1 MKIKVKNGIRY
12 EKNGWTYIS
21 IKGNAKE
28 RGYAH
33 GTLLK
38 SELKEIMK
46 MLDFDYMDSYGYS
59 REIFTDV
66 ISELYGP
73 QIKKN
78 YPELYDEMEG
88 IAKGSGLTINDIITW
103 NCFVSIDSIMGPLPS
118 LIKANSRLNEKYG
131 KLFVDDNGGS
141 GAHKE
146 GGGNLSRYNAG
157 QNDRCTGFIAVGS
170 YTKDGKIVC
179 GHNSFD
185 NFIEG
190 QYMNVMIDIN
200 PTGTSRAG
208 TSRAD
213 TSRAGTSRADTS
225 RADTSRA
232 DTKTNGKKT
241 NGARILMQACPGWI
255 YSGSDFYVTSTGFIC
270 TETTIGGFNKF
281 ALKDPICCRIR
292 QAMQYATTLDECV
305 KILTTNNG
313 GDYANS
319 WLIGDVNNNTIMRI
333 ELGLQYVNI
342 EIKKDGY
349 FIGYNAPEDPQ
360 IRNLE
365 CSNTGYSDIR
375 RHQGARRVRLTQ
387 LMEQHKGKLDV
398 TIGEEILADHYDVYL
413 NKINPCS
420 RTCCG
425 HYELDDRAFMS
436 DPARPK
442 PYQPRGALDGIVCDT
457 ALAKNMSLIGRWG
470 SSCGMAFDKT
480 EFCKQHIQW
489 REQEPYL
496 KDRPSQPWTLF
507 ETLSRNKG
515 VYGSRKHKVYKN
527 EKSKTVRRKK

>member
-1 MKIKVKNGIRY
+1 MKVKNGIRY

-59 REIFTDV
+59 RDFFTDV

-73 QIKKN
+73 QIKTN

-103 NCFVSIDSIMGPLPS
+103 NCFVSIDSMMGPLPS

-141 GAHKE
+141 GAHRE
-146 GGGNLSRYNAG
+146 GGGAVGNLSRYNAG

-200 PTGTSRAG
+200 PTGTSR
-208 TSRAD
+208 T
-213 TSRAGTSRADTS
+213 
-225 RADTSRA
+225 
-232 DTKTNGKKT
+232 
-241 NGARILMQACPGWI
+241 GARILMQACPGWI

-292 QAMQYATTLDECV
+292 QAMQYATTLDECAKV
-305 KILTTNNG
+305 LTTNNG

-470 SSCGMAFDKT
+470 SSCGMPFDKT

-507 ETLSRNKG
+507 ETSLPRNKG

-527 EKSKTVRRKK
+527 KKSKTVKRKK

>member
-1 MKIKVKNGIRY
+1 MKMKIKNGMRY
-12 EKNGWTYIS
+12 EKNGWIHVS

-33 GTLLK
+33 GYLVK

-46 MLDFDYMDSYGYS
+46 MLDFDLMDSYGYS
-59 REIFTDV
+59 REFFTEV
-66 ISELYGP
+66 MSELYGP
-73 QIKKN
+73 QIKAN
-78 YPELYDEMEG
+78 YPELYDEMNG
-88 IAKGSGLTINDIITW
+88 IAMGSGLTINDIILW
-103 NCFVSIDSIMGPLPS
+103 NCFVSIDSMIGPLPS
-118 LIKANSRLNEKYG
+118 LIKANSKLNEKYG
-131 KLFVDDNGGS
+131 KLFADDNGGS
-141 GAHKE
+141 VGHGE
-146 GGGNLSRYNAG
+146 GGGAVSRRHNAG

-185 NFIEG
+185 NFIDG
-190 QYMNVMIDIN
+190 QYMNVMIDIT
-200 PTGTSRAG
+200 PTGS
-208 TSRAD
+208 
-213 TSRAGTSRADTS
+213 
-225 RADTSRA
+225 
-232 DTKTNGKKT
+232 
-241 NGARILMQACPGWI
+241 GARILMQACAGWI
-255 YSGSDFYVTSTGFIC
+255 YSGSDFYVTSSGFIC

-281 ALKDPICCRIR
+281 VLKDPICCRIR
-292 QAMQYATTLDECV
+292 QAMQYATSLEECAT
-305 KILTTNNG
+305 ILTTNNG

-333 ELGLQYVNI
+333 ELGLRYVNI

-365 CSNTGYSDIR
+365 CANTGYHDVR

-425 HYELDDRAFMS
+425 HYELDDRAYMS
-436 DPARPK
+436 DPSRPK

-470 SSCGMAFDKT
+470 SSCGTAFDKT
-480 EFCKQHIQW
+480 EFCRQHIQW
-489 REQEPYL
+489 REQEPFL
-496 KDRPSQPWTLF
+496 KDRPSEEWTEFRMGALYPHPRRIKV
-507 ETLSRNKG
+507 E
-515 VYGSRKHKVYKN
+515 GSRKQKLYENSK
-527 EKSKTVRRKK
+527 KKTVKKINKKKTIKRKQ

>member
-1 MKIKVKNGIRY
+1 MKMKVKNGIRY
-12 EKNGWTYIS
+12 EKNGWTCIS

-33 GTLLK
+33 GVLLQ

-46 MLDFDYMDSYGYS
+46 MLEFDLMDSYGYS
-59 REIFTDV
+59 REFFTVV

-73 QIKKN
+73 QIKAN

-88 IAKGSGLTINDIITW
+88 IARGSGLTVNSIIMW
-103 NCFVSIDSIMGPLPS
+103 NCFVSIDSMMGSLPS
-118 LIKANSRLNEKYG
+118 LIKANPTLNEKYG
-131 KLFVDDNGGS
+131 KLFIDDNGGS
-141 GAHKE
+141 IGHGE
-146 GGGNLSRYNAG
+146 GGGRKYTAG
-157 QNDRCTGFIAVGS
+157 QNDRCTGFMAVGN

-185 NFIEG
+185 NFIDG
-190 QYMNVMIDIN
+190 QYMNVMIDID
-200 PTGTSRAG
+200 PSIDVKGTS
-208 TSRAD
+208 
-213 TSRAGTSRADTS
+213 
-225 RADTSRA
+225 
-232 DTKTNGKKT
+232 KK
-241 NGARILMQACPGWI
+241 GARILMQACAGWI
-255 YSGSDFYVTSTGFIC
+255 YSGSDFYVTSSGFIC

-281 ALKDPICCRIR
+281 ILKDPICCRIR
-292 QAMQYATTLDECV
+292 QAMQYATSLEECA

-387 LMEQHKGKLDV
+387 LMEQHKGNLDV
-398 TIGEEILADHYDVYL
+398 AIGKEILADHYDVYL

-425 HYELDDRAFMS
+425 HYELDDRAYMS

-457 ALAKNMSLIGRWG
+457 SLAKNMSLIGRWG
-470 SSCGMAFDKT
+470 SSCGTPFDKT

-496 KDRPSQPWTLF
+496 KDRPAQPWTEF
-507 ETLSRNKG
+507 TGTLLRTNTFLHPRIKG
-515 VYGSRKHKVYKN
+515 VNTINTKKHKLYKSIKH
-527 EKSKTVRRKK
+527 KSIKHKTQKIKNK